1 MSYAEMNH
9 GTQMDARPYAEP
21 LPENLD
27 LTVLQNDLG
36 NCLSMIDD
44 EVMKGY
50 VSVLN
55 SLPLVDLKQFD
66 LKGLENVQFFR
77 ITELVY
83 QEDEF
88 SVDKLS
94 MVFHALSG
102 CACTLSL
109 MLKSD
114 GCETDF
120 YLGVR
125 SNDPDRTTGTLLKML
140 KKTLLGFFPG
150 SRIETFYDED
160 CKKMM
165 NELKVRSISSVTS
178 VADYKRNEDTVTN
191 KDFIQGLE
199 KFVYAMQGTAYTA
212 VFLADS
218 VGYGQLMERRR
229 EYESICTQ
237 ISPFANMQLNFSV
250 SDGQSASSGISKGAA
265 RTTSHT
271 DTSGTSASRSDG
283 WTQTQGATQTTGW
296 SKTQGTSSSKGTTD
310 GTSDTHTVSDTES
323 KGTTHTVSASDGT
336 SRTVSNTVSAGVG
349 VNSGTSVT
357 NGFGFILSHSRGHSA
372 GVGVNAGYSHGVSKG
387 TSHTDT
393 VSDAITKTLSH
404 GVSNA
409 HGTSHSTTLTQ
420 GSTESNGTT
429 GSNSTTESYGT
440 THSTVSGTT
449 HSTAETIGETFN
461 LVNTESMTNTFG
473 NSRAITLNAQN
484 ATLTGTL
491 DRLKKHL
498 KRIDECE
505 SIGMWNFAA
514 YFLGETTADAQ
525 TAANTYKAVVAG
537 ENSGIEKSAV
547 NSWSEHDRVVQL
559 MEYLQHFLHPLFV
572 YQGIDYRGVR
582 QVAVDPTAL
591 VSTNELAL
599 HMGLPRHSVRGLP
612 VVEHAAFAQEVISRK
627 KNADSGILLGEVYHL
642 GQKTGTEVRLDV
654 NSLAMHTFVTGST
667 GSGKSNAVYHLLS
680 EAQQKDVS
688 FLVVEPAKGEYRRV
702 FPSVRCFGTNPQL
715 GEMLR
720 INPFS
725 FPQGI
730 HVLEHIDR
738 IVEIFNV
745 CWPMYAA
752 MPAVLKDSIERAY
765 VSAGWDMELSENTE
779 VPGLFPTFADVLREL
794 KETIHSSDYSADT
807 KGDYIGSLSTR
818 LKSLTNGINGC
829 IFVSDEM
836 PMADLFDKNAIIDLS
851 RVGSMETKS
860 LIMGLVVLKLQEYR
874 MANATGMN
882 RALRHITVL
891 EEAHN
896 LLKKTSTEQST
907 ESANLLGKSVEMLTN
922 AIAEI
927 RTYGEGFIIVDQA
940 PNLLD
945 TAAIRNTNTKI
956 VLRLPEENDREI
968 TGGAMALKDVQ
979 DEELSKLP
987 TGVAAVY
994 QNDWQE
1000 AVLCA
1005 LPKYESRGFVQSRP
1019 KPSVPDRKSR
1029 YDAILHIL
1037 LKPQLAPEEKENLKE
1052 KLCRVNVSAK
1062 VRHDLLTNAE
1072 KQNSIYQWALADF
1085 IRESYAYHDVFRG
1098 TTDYQS
1104 VEQLG
1109 QLVQENLSVYFAGFQ
1124 TEELHKITSCVCIL
1138 EHEKHPENK
1147 PIQELCLM
1155 HQKERMFG

>member
-55 SLPLVDLKQFD
+55 NLPLVDLKQFD

-323 KGTTHTVSASDGT
+323 NGTTHTVSASDGT

-357 NGFGFILSHSRGHSA
+357 NGFGFIFSHNRGHSA

-559 MEYLQHFLHPLFV
+559 MEYLQHFP
-572 YQGIDYRGVR
+572 
-582 QVAVDPTAL
+582 
-591 VSTNELAL
+591 
-599 HMGLPRHSVRGLP
+599 
-612 VVEHAAFAQEVISRK
+612 
-627 KNADSGILLGEVYHL
+627 
-642 GQKTGTEVRLDV
+642 
-654 NSLAMHTFVTGST
+654 
-667 GSGKSNAVYHLLS
+667 
-680 EAQQKDVS
+680 
-688 FLVVEPAKGEYRRV
+688 
-702 FPSVRCFGTNPQL
+702 
-715 GEMLR
+715 
-720 INPFS
+720 
-725 FPQGI
+725 
-730 HVLEHIDR
+730 
-738 IVEIFNV
+738 
-745 CWPMYAA
+745 
-752 MPAVLKDSIERAY
+752 PAVR
-765 VSAGWDMELSENTE
+765 VS
-779 VPGLFPTFADVLREL
+779 
-794 KETIHSSDYSADT
+794 
-807 KGDYIGSLSTR
+807 
-818 LKSLTNGINGC
+818 
-829 IFVSDEM
+829 
-836 PMADLFDKNAIIDLS
+836 
-851 RVGSMETKS
+851 
-860 LIMGLVVLKLQEYR
+860 
-874 MANATGMN
+874 
-882 RALRHITVL
+882 RH
-891 EEAHN
+891 
-896 LLKKTSTEQST
+896 
-907 ESANLLGKSVEMLTN
+907 
-922 AIAEI
+922 
-927 RTYGEGFIIVDQA
+927 
-940 PNLLD
+940 
-945 TAAIRNTNTKI
+945 
-956 VLRLPEENDREI
+956 
-968 TGGAMALKDVQ
+968 
-979 DEELSKLP
+979 
-987 TGVAAVY
+987 
-994 QNDWQE
+994 
-1000 AVLCA
+1000 
-1005 LPKYESRGFVQSRP
+1005 
-1019 KPSVPDRKSR
+1019 
-1029 YDAILHIL
+1029 
-1037 LKPQLAPEEKENLKE
+1037 
-1052 KLCRVNVSAK
+1052 
-1062 VRHDLLTNAE
+1062 
-1072 KQNSIYQWALADF
+1072 
-1085 IRESYAYHDVFRG
+1085 
-1098 TTDYQS
+1098 
-1104 VEQLG
+1104 
-1109 QLVQENLSVYFAGFQ
+1109 
-1124 TEELHKITSCVCIL
+1124 
-1138 EHEKHPENK
+1138 
-1147 PIQELCLM
+1147 
-1155 HQKERMFG
+1155 

>member
-1 MSYAEMNH
+1 MSYAEMNY
-9 GTQMDARPYAEP
+9 GTRMDAHPYAEP

-36 NCLSMIDD
+36 NCLSIIDD

-150 SRIETFYDED
+150 SRIETFYDEN

-165 NELKVRSISSVTS
+165 NELKVRSVSSVTS

-218 VGYGQLMERRR
+218 VSYGQLMERRR

-336 SRTVSNTVSAGVG
+336 SRTVSNMVSAGVG
-349 VNSGTSVT
+349 INSGTSVT
-357 NGFGFILSHSRGHSA
+357 NGLGFIFSHSKGHSA

-420 GSTESNGTT
+420 GTTESNGTT

-572 YQGIDYRGVR
+572 YQGIDYQGVR
-582 QVAVDPTAL
+582 QVAVDSTAL

-627 KNADSGILLGEVYHL
+627 KNTDSGILLGEVYHL

-654 NSLAMHTFVTGST
+654 NSLTMHTFVTGST

-702 FPSVRCFGTNPQL
+702 FPLVRCFGTNPQL

-720 INPFS
+720 INPFA

-836 PMADLFDKNAIIDLS
+836 PMANLFDKNAIIDLS

-896 LLKKTSTEQST
+896 LLKKPPRSRVPSLRICWVNQWRCSPMPLQRYVLTAKASSSWIRHPTCWIRPQSAT
-907 ESANLLGKSVEMLTN
+907 P
-922 AIAEI
+922 I
-927 RTYGEGFIIVDQA
+927 
-940 PNLLD
+940 
-945 TAAIRNTNTKI
+945 
-956 VLRLPEENDREI
+956 
-968 TGGAMALKDVQ
+968 
-979 DEELSKLP
+979 
-987 TGVAAVY
+987 
-994 QNDWQE
+994 
-1000 AVLCA
+1000 
-1005 LPKYESRGFVQSRP
+1005 
-1019 KPSVPDRKSR
+1019 RKSSC
-1029 YDAILHIL
+1029 A
-1037 LKPQLAPEEKENLKE
+1037 
-1052 KLCRVNVSAK
+1052 CRK
-1062 VRHDLLTNAE
+1062 R
-1072 KQNSIYQWALADF
+1072 
-1085 IRESYAYHDVFRG
+1085 
-1098 TTDYQS
+1098 TT
-1104 VEQLG
+1104 
-1109 QLVQENLSVYFAGFQ
+1109 A
-1124 TEELHKITSCVCIL
+1124 
-1138 EHEKHPENK
+1138 
-1147 PIQELCLM
+1147 
-1155 HQKERMFG
+1155 R

>member
-1 MSYAEMNH
+1 MSYAEMNY
-9 GTQMDARPYAEP
+9 GTRMDAHPYAEP

-36 NCLSMIDD
+36 NCLSIIDD

-150 SRIETFYDED
+150 SRIETFYDEN

-165 NELKVRSISSVTS
+165 NELKVRSVSSVTS

-218 VGYGQLMERRR
+218 VNYGQLMERRR

-336 SRTVSNTVSAGVG
+336 SRTVSNMVSAGVG
-349 VNSGTSVT
+349 INSGTSVT
-357 NGFGFILSHSRGHSA
+357 NGLGFIFSHSKGHSA

-420 GSTESNGTT
+420 GTTESNGTT

-572 YQGIDYRGVR
+572 YQGIDYQGVR
-582 QVAVDPTAL
+582 QVAVDSTAL

-627 KNADSGILLGEVYHL
+627 KNTDSGILLGEVYHL

-654 NSLAMHTFVTGST
+654 NSLTMHTFVTGST

-702 FPSVRCFGTNPQL
+702 FPLVRCFGTNPQL

-720 INPFS
+720 INPFA

-836 PMADLFDKNAIIDLS
+836 PMANLFDKNAIIDLS

-896 LLKKTSTEQST
+896 LLKKNLHGAEYRVC
-907 ESANLLGKSVEMLTN
+907 ESVG
-922 AIAEI
+922 
-927 RTYGEGFIIVDQA
+927 
-940 PNLLD
+940 
-945 TAAIRNTNTKI
+945 
-956 VLRLPEENDREI
+956 
-968 TGGAMALKDVQ
+968 
-979 DEELSKLP
+979 
-987 TGVAAVY
+987 
-994 QNDWQE
+994 
-1000 AVLCA
+1000 
-1005 LPKYESRGFVQSRP
+1005 
-1019 KPSVPDRKSR
+1019 
-1029 YDAILHIL
+1029 
-1037 LKPQLAPEEKENLKE
+1037 
-1052 KLCRVNVSAK
+1052 
-1062 VRHDLLTNAE
+1062 
-1072 KQNSIYQWALADF
+1072 
-1085 IRESYAYHDVFRG
+1085 
-1098 TTDYQS
+1098 
-1104 VEQLG
+1104 
-1109 QLVQENLSVYFAGFQ
+1109 
-1124 TEELHKITSCVCIL
+1124 
-1138 EHEKHPENK
+1138 
-1147 PIQELCLM
+1147 
-1155 HQKERMFG
+1155 